1 MTQYSQGNTG
11 ASNVQYDLVSV
22 MYHALQGAQTYDM
35 YIRDAEQQG
44 DQELGQFFRE
54 VKQEDQRRAERAKQL
69 FAQRASRVGSR

>member
-11 ASNVQYDLVSV
+11 TSNVQYNLVSIL
-22 MYHALQGAQTYDM
+22 YHALQGAQTYDM